1 MVHIIFQVD
10 PTIGQGND
18 DKKIMKKTHIYVS
31 DDKKHNILFMQDCIL
46 MHWDKLLAQGIK
58 LTHHWVWSDACVVSL
73 KVVGQCILLQYIQ
86 VLLMGVR

>member
-31 DDKKHNILFMQDCIL
+31 DDKKHNILFMQHCIL
-46 MHWDKLLAQGIK
+46 MHWD
-58 LTHHWVWSDACVVSL
+58 
-73 KVVGQCILLQYIQ
+73 
-86 VLLMGVR
+86 